1 MFIYFIYF
9 LIFLILIYVL
19 LLGLKAVNIGIDA
32 KKNNKISKKHKKKRI
47 TEELEKLNQ
56 LYKKKAITK
65 QEFEKAKSKILSD

>member
-32 KKNNKISKKHKKKRI
+32 KKNNKISKKQKKRI